1 MTSDYSEE
9 LGSDDK
15 YSSIDSQHDSDSSEV
30 NNKELALSPQDK
42 PHFNQSPRPCHYK
55 DSLSTTYR
63 NILSN
68 SGMNLKEMQIQLQKE
83 TGVDVT
89 RQSVQCYLRRL
100 HLKIF
105 PNNLSDGKITMDVEY
120 LGKLAT
126 SITHFIISLTSSFNL
141 NTRQI
146 VYDVLKQIDPKGMVG
161 RLHPACKR
169 RVDRTLGT
177 PTSTCGKGWWPTGLS

>member
-1 MTSDYSEE
+1 E

-42 PHFNQSPRPCHYK
+42 PHFNHKNNGLPDNVTVDH
-55 DSLSTTYR
+55 
-63 NILSN
+63 ILS
-68 SGMNLKEMQIQLQKE
+68 SHSQGMNLKEMQIQLQKE